1 MLNAAPLK
9 TILRLRRPPMTQSQ
23 VTRLLAVFEQY
34 ERNLEEQDNPTVL
47 FWLRFKLTI
56 QEQNFATA
64 LLRVPLYSDYE
75 LTTMVRRARAK
86 LHFIEKLEQQ
96 QPKMNQRGRRR
107 AQSSTISA
115 VSSVSERQQSKFEE
129 IWTKLE
135 ASVKNQVDP
144 NPNPHPPS
152 PS

>member
-34 ERNLEEQDNPTVL
+34 EQNLEEQDNPTVL

-96 QPKMNQRGRRR
+96 PKMNQRGRRP
-107 AQSSTISA
+107 QSSTTISA

-144 NPNPHPPS
+144 NPPPLKNPIQ
-152 PS
+152 